1 MKKIIYILIF
11 LLHIMLFSCFGSN
24 DEALELKRQLEIAE
38 QKKSRI
44 N

>member
-11 LLHIMLFSCFGSN
+11 LLPIMFFSCSGTN

-38 QKKSRI
+38 QKIK